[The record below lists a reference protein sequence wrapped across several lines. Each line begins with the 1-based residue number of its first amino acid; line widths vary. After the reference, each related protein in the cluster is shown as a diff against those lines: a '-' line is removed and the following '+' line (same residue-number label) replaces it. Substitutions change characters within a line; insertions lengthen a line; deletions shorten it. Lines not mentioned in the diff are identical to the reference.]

1 MRIRNFIAALAVLI
15 FSGNTMAQVDSLEVV
30 VDSVAID
37 SVEFVATDNMITN
50 TSALKL
56 FFEKLYLL
64 ENEKSGKVNIVH
76 IGDSHIQADLMTNV
90 IRKDLQE
97 RFGNAGCGFAFPHSL
112 AKTNGGHYIR
122 YSSNTSW
129 QSLRNISV
137 PNGLPVGLSGI
148 ALTTRNNFA
157 VEINVRDSAYAFNT
171 MKIITPGNAKYFDVA
186 TSSKTIVLE
195 SKVPKKITHRI
206 KSGEVLGS
214 IANKYDVTITEIKK
228 LNGLKSNNIRAGRTL
243 KIPTGEMQAKQIRRS
258 EFIPLPL
265 TTEVFSNTFYS
276 EAPLSKIYLLP
287 NEESNIFSLNG
298 LVFEKD
304 GPGLLYHSIGVNGAK
319 CSDYNKYPM
328 FFDQMPALK
337 PDMIVISLG
346 TNESFDKMGAEQYME
361 QLNIFI
367 GNVRSANPDVCVLVM
382 TPPPSQFKR
391 KYPNTFAGDYAK
403 NIQMQEIASDYA
415 SWDLFS
421 VMGGLFSVNR
431 NAANG
436 IVGGDKVHYTKA
448 GYEKQGGLF
457 SEALFKAY
465 DNFKTNRN

>member
-1 MRIRNFIAALAVLI
+1 
-15 FSGNTMAQVDSLEVV
+15 
-30 VDSVAID
+30 
-37 SVEFVATDNMITN
+37 
-50 TSALKL
+50 
-56 FFEKLYLL
+56 
-64 ENEKSGKVNIVH
+64 
-76 IGDSHIQADLMTNV
+76 
-90 IRKDLQE
+90 
-97 RFGNAGCGFAFPHSL
+97 
-112 AKTNGGHYIR
+112 
-122 YSSNTSW
+122 
-129 QSLRNISV
+129 
-137 PNGLPVGLSGI
+137 
-148 ALTTRNNFA
+148 
-157 VEINVRDSAYAFNT
+157 
-171 MKIITPGNAKYFDVA
+171 
-186 TSSKTIVLE
+186 
-195 SKVPKKITHRI
+195 
-206 KSGEVLGS
+206 
-214 IANKYDVTITEIKK
+214 
-228 LNGLKSNNIRAGRTL
+228 
-243 KIPTGEMQAKQIRRS
+243 
-258 EFIPLPL
+258 
-265 TTEVFSNTFYS
+265 
-276 EAPLSKIYLLP
+276 
-287 NEESNIFSLNG
+287 SLNG